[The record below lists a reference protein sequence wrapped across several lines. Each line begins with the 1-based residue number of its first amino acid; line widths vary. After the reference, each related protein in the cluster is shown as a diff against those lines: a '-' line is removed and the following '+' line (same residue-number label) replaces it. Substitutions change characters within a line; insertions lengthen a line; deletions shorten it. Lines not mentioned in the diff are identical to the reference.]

1 MPIPEDDA
9 DKETRAVDDYIQRV
23 RLRAYLIWERA
34 GRPEGLETEHWL
46 AAEREVAQEEDAA
59 GLRAGR
65 QYDEDLKQFESSG
78 RVEQAAKAAREALE
92 GPERDQLEWA
102 QEAARRASRGED
114 KGSRR

>member
-23 RLRAYLIWERA
+23 RLRAYLIS
-34 GRPEGLETEHWL
+34 
-46 AAEREVAQEEDAA
+46 EREVAQEEDAA